1 MDEDGPVLSICLT
14 CRDGRE
20 DEHGTRGGARLAQHV
35 STCMAKQTVSK
46 MQIRG
51 VRCMSQC
58 KRSCVVSLA
67 DHNKFSYVFGDLDPQ
82 DGTHVQA
89 IFELVSSYKNA
100 TEGFLERKERPNA
113 LQANILGRFPPLG
126 STSHLVSNIEMDN
139 P

>member
-1 MDEDGPVLSICLT
+1 
-14 CRDGRE
+14 
-20 DEHGTRGGARLAQHV
+20 
-35 STCMAKQTVSK
+35 
-46 MQIRG
+46 
-51 VRCMSQC
+51 
-58 KRSCVVSLA
+58 
-67 DHNKFSYVFGDLDPQ
+67 
-82 DGTHVQA
+82 VQA